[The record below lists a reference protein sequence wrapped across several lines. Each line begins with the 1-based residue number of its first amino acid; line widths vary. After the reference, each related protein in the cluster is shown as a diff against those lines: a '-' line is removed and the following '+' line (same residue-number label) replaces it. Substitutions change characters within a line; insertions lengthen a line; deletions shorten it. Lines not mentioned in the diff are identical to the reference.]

1 MIFFIFSEIIQ
12 GDVCENVT
20 KRRKLDDEHEKMTI
34 NVDTVGKR
42 SIDNI
47 SKDRKTDKLKTNTK
61 KRKEEERREF
71 L

>member
-34 NVDTVGKR
+34 NADTVSKR
-42 SIDNI
+42 TIDNI

-61 KRKEEERREF
+61 KRRRKKRISVK
-71 L
+71 

>member
-34 NVDTVGKR
+34 NADTVGKR

-61 KRKEEERREF
+61 KRRRKKRISVK
-71 L
+71 